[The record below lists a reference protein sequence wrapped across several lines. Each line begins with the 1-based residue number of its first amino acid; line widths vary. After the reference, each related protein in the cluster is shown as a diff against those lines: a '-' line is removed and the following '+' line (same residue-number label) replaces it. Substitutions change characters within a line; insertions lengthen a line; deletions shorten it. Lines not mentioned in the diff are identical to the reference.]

1 MAASA
6 VESTADAARCDRRSA
21 SAYRSGR
28 GPVKPRCHIDD
39 LKDCWTGRRAVD
51 LWHDASGAIA
61 VEYGLIA
68 ALVAV
73 VIIGSLTQLGE
84 TLLALPLQSVI
95 DAIMGTLS

>member
-1 MAASA
+1 M
-6 VESTADAARCDRRSA
+6 
-21 SAYRSGR
+21 
-28 GPVKPRCHIDD
+28 KPRCHIED
-39 LKDCWTGRRAVD
+39 LKDCHTRRRVLD
-51 LWHDASGAIA
+51 FWRDASGAIA

-95 DAIMGTLS
+95 DAIMGAVS